1 MLFPYVESKQ
11 IVLRPATAEHG
22 RRLYEILL
30 AVGRTALPTLDVFI
44 ETQLQGVVAR
54 FLVMRQG
61 SEEVIG
67 FTEVRE
73 LDAAGHARVAVH
85 LEPEGTADVHGDAV
99 VLTVNFAF
107 SMWRLHKVYLYSHVP
122 DVGSVG
128 FGEDRAA
135 LVRYQA
141 VLPDHAYFQ
150 GRLWD
155 MHVFAV
161 HRSVWDTEGIGWV
174 EEIV

>member
-44 ETQLQGVVAR
+44 ETQLQGVAAR
-54 FLVMRQG
+54 FLVMRRD
-61 SEEVIG
+61 SDEVIG

-73 LDAAGHARVAVH
+73 LDAAGHARVAIH
-85 LEPEGTADVHGDAV
+85 LEPECGVELYGDAV
-99 VLTVNFAF
+99 ALTVNFAF
-107 SMWRLHKVYLYSHVP
+107 SMWRLHKVYLHSHVP
-122 DVGSVG
+122 DPGSVG
-128 FGEDRAA
+128 FGDDRATLA
-135 LVRYQA
+135 RYQA

-155 MHVFAV
+155 LHVFAV
-161 HRSVWDTEGIGWV
+161 HRSVWDTDGIGWV